1 MRGLT
6 LPEMRASDK
15 EWLTPAD
22 VSRVL
27 QCNPYTLNVTVN
39 HGKTLPFPYLMT
51 GRRLKIPRR
60 AFIAWAEEMK
70 LKED

>member
-1 MRGLT
+1 MT
-6 LPEMRASDK
+6 IAEMRTSDK
-15 EWLTPAD
+15 EWLAPKD
-22 VSRVL
+22 VAFVL
-27 QCNPYTLNVTVN
+27 RCKPYTLNVTVN

>member
-1 MRGLT
+1 MTGMT
-6 LPEMRASDK
+6 LAQIRASDK

-39 HGKTLPFPYLMT
+39 QGKTLPFPYLMT

>member
-1 MRGLT
+1 MTGMT
-6 LPEMRASDK
+6 LAQIRASDK

-39 HGKTLPFPYLMT
+39 HGKQLPFPYLMT

>member
-1 MRGLT
+1 MTGMT
-6 LPEMRASDK
+6 LAQIRASDK

-27 QCNPYTLNVTVN
+27 QCNPYTLNVTVAN
-39 HGKTLPFPYLMT
+39 GKTLPFPYLMT